1 MNFITVVGDGK
12 DSHFE
17 INLLQHCLN
26 LLNNIE
32 MSPDVRYQTSLI
44 LTSLQNEKITSFLTT
59 FLTQISREKYMELY
73 YESTTDIRN
82 TEKFLKSNI
91 KTQGINDLFRDFL
104 IPKNNEVI
112 SSYAMHTVCITGSE
126 LPL

>member
-104 IPKNNEVI
+104 IPKNKEVI
-112 SSYAMHTVCITGSE
+112 LSYALHTVCITGSE

>member
-82 TEKFLKSNI
+82 TEKLLLC
-91 KTQGINDLFRDFL
+91 GRD
-104 IPKNNEVI
+104 
-112 SSYAMHTVCITGSE
+112 
-126 LPL
+126 